1 MKILCLVNTLTSVN
15 SFVYANHIT
24 FFNHIKKY
32 FPTLEMLFF
41 SPHRMSIDHA
51 RNEAARLALECE
63 ADYLMFIDDDV
74 LVPPNA
80 LEGMLEC
87 ESDIAAGLVII
98 RGWPFNV
105 MAFKF
110 TKDSTPE
117 IPRIAPIDELPREY
131 NGISCSKEKLIDEVK
146 MTENDFKALPLTKMV
161 ICGAV
166 GFSCALIK
174 IDLLKKLQKPLFVT
188 GLNCTEDIYF
198 CLKALEYYPETSII
212 MNTDIRCGHLMPQE
226 PIEWDTREKFR
237 TFYKPTVDEAHVR
250 NLSFLNKTLSELK

>member
-24 FFNHIKKY
+24 FFNYIKKH

-74 LVPPNA
+74 LVPPNT

-87 ESDIAAGLVII
+87 ASDIAAGLVII

-117 IPRIAPIDELPREY
+117 VPRIAPIDELPRDLGPGYMSYDEL
-131 NGISCSKEKLIDEVK
+131 KEEHK
-146 MTENDFKALPLTKMV
+146 MTL
-161 ICGAV
+161 
-166 GFSCALIK
+166 
-174 IDLLKKLQKPLFVT
+174 
-188 GLNCTEDIYF
+188 ED
-198 CLKALEYYPETSII
+198 
-212 MNTDIRCGHLMPQE
+212 
-226 PIEWDTREKFR
+226 
-237 TFYKPTVDEAHVR
+237 
-250 NLSFLNKTLSELK
+250 